1 MGVLFVFQRSGP
13 CSTKAQ
19 DHSFLVS
26 MMCAVALAFM
36 AFLAFIIWHLSIQH
50 LRAKPALWFKAVALG
65 AAGPYN
71 SCSRLYLT
79 QIG

>member
-1 MGVLFVFQRSGP
+1 M
-13 CSTKAQ
+13 
-19 DHSFLVS
+19 
-26 MMCAVALAFM
+26 
-36 AFLAFIIWHLSIQH
+36 AFIIWHLSIQH

-71 SCSRLYLT
+71 PCSHLYLT